1 MDKYAPWA
9 QQAAQTLY
17 AQYGTWAAVAAEL
30 APYLRLSGTTWR
42 RVAQGKHVTRERI
55 DALRLQAG
63 LRPLPTL
70 RLIESC
76 PTCDGDHGLTQIP
89 DCAPKPK
96 LPSKDTR
103 ITIHVYPDPALR
115 IAKLTALLRQA
126 EAELSEAA

>member
-1 MDKYAPWA
+1 MEKDTLWA
-9 QQAAQTLY
+9 QQAALALY
-17 AQYGTWAAVAAEL
+17 SQFGTWGAVATEL
-30 APYLRLSGTTWR
+30 APFLRLSGTTWR

-76 PTCDGDHGLTQIP
+76 QTCDGDHGLTQIP

-126 EAELSEAA
+126 EAELKEAA